1 MDKLHAAYR
10 KQTVRHIPKESGRHT
25 RDSASWLV
33 SRASLIL
40 VSCCTIKTD
49 VLAES
54 VSCWLATGCT
64 IAQASIHLLA
74 FNVQAACTQSAL
86 VRTPEIPLHLT
97 VLLECHLQAGP
108 PLNDHMQCMKFNF
121 KAHNYQADKH

>member
-10 KQTVRHIPKESGRHT
+10 KQTVRHIPKVSGRRT

-54 VSCWLATGCT
+54 VSCWLAAGCT

-74 FNVQAACTQSAL
+74 FNVQAACIQRICKNPRDNCTLLSYWDAICKL
-86 VRTPEIPLHLT
+86 DHLST
-97 VLLECHLQAGP
+97 TTCDA
-108 PLNDHMQCMKFNF
+108 
-121 KAHNYQADKH
+121 